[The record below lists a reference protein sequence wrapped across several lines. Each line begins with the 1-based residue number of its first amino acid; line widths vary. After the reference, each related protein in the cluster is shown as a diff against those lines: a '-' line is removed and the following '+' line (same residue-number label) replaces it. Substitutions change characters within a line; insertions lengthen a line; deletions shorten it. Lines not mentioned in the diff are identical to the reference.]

1 MRRVNV
7 VDTNWLRV
15 LGKGMITIPK
25 SWREEFGIREGEV
38 VLAEK
43 TKNGILIEPIKR
55 KRAPYRVYS
64 QKELEEFLKEDEL
77 SEKVLQEVDEK
88 LKAL

>member
-1 MRRVNV
+1 MSGMNA

-15 LGKGMITIPK
+15 LGKGMVTIPK

-38 VLAEK
+38 VLAKK
-43 TKNGILIEPIKR
+43 TKRGILIEPIKR
-55 KRAPYRVYS
+55 KRPPYRVYS
-64 QKELEEFLKEDEL
+64 QKELEEFLKEDQL
-77 SEKVLQEVDEK
+77 SEKVLREVDKK

>member
-1 MRRVNV
+1 MSGMNA

-15 LGKGMITIPK
+15 LGKGMVTIPK

-38 VLAEK
+38 VLARK
-43 TKNGILIEPIKR
+43 TKSGILIEPVRR
-55 KRAPYRVYS
+55 KRPPYRVYS
-64 QKELEEFLKEDEL
+64 QKEFEEFLREDEL
-77 SEKVLQEVDEK
+77 SEKVLQKVDKK